1 MTMNEL
7 LTHVATATGM
17 NSEGVKK
24 VLEAVVLAIAEKAGE
39 GETVAVSGLGQFK
52 VRDTP
57 ARQGRNPGTGATIEI
72 AAARKM
78 TFTPAKAL
86 KDRLNP

>member
-1 MTMNEL
+1 VNEL
-7 LTHVATATGM
+7 LTQVATATGM
-17 NSEGVKK
+17 NAEGVKK
-24 VLEAVVLAIAEKAGE
+24 VLDAAVLTIAEKAGE
-39 GETVAVSGLGQFK
+39 GETVVIAGLGQFK

-78 TFTPAKAL
+78 TVTPAKAL